1 MCRQVM
7 FEFAGRDIAVRCR
20 NLLGHER
27 RYRLDRLL
35 PAPFSKRYL

>member
-35 PAPFSKRYL
+35 PAPFSKKYL